1 MPFSNPKRWRI
12 YVGYFT
18 RLVIKWEFYPAIK
31 WEFYVTWTKLQL
43 HRILVCFQA
52 WNYILAINELLI
64 IERLG
69 AYFIY
74 NAFWLEEFSH
84 KGGSRFSIP
93 TVHKAWPL
101 DLKVR
106 TKNSAWQSCGTP
118 VGENP
123 GVLWGI
129 VNAPFSLFIA
139 SCHIL
144 SAMWFYYSASLLRLG
159 HCNVETNKISW
170 THGCQHYKVY
180 L

>member
-18 RLVIKWEFYPAIK
+18 RLAIK

-84 KGGSRFSIP
+84 KGGLGFSIP
-93 TVHKAWPL
+93 TVHKARPL
-101 DLKVR
+101 WIKGRDWKSCTACRAHTGEQNPFFTYNSCLAQGCGAGFSISTVHKARPPWIKGGNRKFRKACVVHTLGNR
-106 TKNSAWQSCGTP
+106 TLDVWD
-118 VGENP
+118 
-123 GVLWGI
+123 
-129 VNAPFSLFIA
+129 F
-139 SCHIL
+139 
-144 SAMWFYYSASLLRLG
+144 R
-159 HCNVETNKISW
+159 
-170 THGCQHYKVY
+170 
-180 L
+180 